1 MILTKRYRIEGMT
14 CAVCAQTIE
23 RTAKE
28 SLGVHSAHVNLANE
42 TLTLTYDDSFS
53 LPLLMT
59 TIQDLGYQLIA
70 PSATHH
76 YRIEGMTCAVCAQT
90 IERTAQSYSGVLHAQ
105 VNYASEQLTLEAD
118 DTFQESQFMQE
129 VAELGYQLVLRDSTS
144 PSPEEGP
151 SLSEKKWRF
160 RFLGSALLTLPLLI
174 VAMGAMVG
182 IPWATWLT
190 PGGFALTQLIF
201 TLPVVWLGRRFYQ
214 TGFRALWKRHP
225 NMDSLIALGTA
236 AAFLYSLV
244 STVRIIQGD
253 PMAMHELYY
262 ESSAVILTLVSL
274 GKWLETKA
282 KGKTSQAVRALME
295 LTPKL
300 ATRITDGMPEVVP
313 VSSLQ
318 VGDRILLKPGER
330 VAVDGVVI
338 EGSTHL
344 DESMLTGE
352 SYPVKKQQ
360 GDLVTG
366 GSINQTGSITYRAE
380 RIGADTIL
388 AQIIQLVEDAQGSK
402 APIAQLADRIS
413 LYFVPIVMGLAFLST
428 LVWLLVGQSLSFAL
442 TILVSVLVIA
452 CPCALGLATPTALM
466 VGLGKGAELGV
477 LIKNAAAL
485 EQTHQLTTL
494 VLDKTGTLT
503 QGLPS
508 VTDVLPN
515 GSLSSDDLLH
525 LAASLEQGSEHPLAK
540 AILAAL
546 PESHRPLLP
555 VNDFQALPGKGLI
568 GTVDGITYAIGNQA
582 LMNDQQVEHLPS
594 LMELAHAQK
603 TIVWLAQGSSYL
615 GALAIADP
623 LRPTSLAAV
632 QTLQALGLQ
641 LVLLTGD
648 QQATAAAVANELG
661 IETVYAQVLPHQK
674 AEIIRSLIQQ
684 GERVGMVGDGI
695 NDAPSLAESHV
706 GFAVATGT
714 DVAIEAADVVLMSA
728 DLMSVVYAF
737 ALSRATL
744 RIIKENLF
752 WAFAYNVLA
761 LPVAMGIL
769 AAFGGPLLSPMI
781 AGAAMSFSSVS
792 VVLNALRLRR
802 FNKHRWSP
810 SSRKI
815 H

>member
-1 MILTKRYRIEGMT
+1 MAQTKRYRIEGMT

-23 RTAKE
+23 RTAQE
-28 SLGVHSAHVNLANE
+28 AAGVRTAHVNLANE
-42 TLTLTYDDSFS
+42 TLTLTYDETFS
-53 LPLLMT
+53 LSRLIT
-59 TIQDLGYQLIA
+59 TIQDLGYELH
-70 PSATHH
+70 PSSSTHH
-76 YRIEGMTCAVCAQT
+76 YAIEGMTCAVCAQT
-90 IERTAQSYSGVLHAQ
+90 IERTAQSFSGVLHAH
-105 VNYASEQLTLEAD
+105 VNYASEQLTLETD
-118 DTFQESQFMQE
+118 DTFLESKFVQQ
-129 VAELGYQLVLRDSTS
+129 VAELGYQLALRESTA
-144 PSPEEGP
+144 PSLVEGP
-151 SLSEKKWRF
+151 TLSEKKWRF

-174 VAMGAMVG
+174 VAMGGMVG

-190 PGGFALTQLIF
+190 PWGFALTQLIL
-201 TLPVVWLGRRFYQ
+201 TLPVLWLGRRFYQ

-236 AAFLYSLV
+236 AAFIYSLV
-244 STVRIIQGD
+244 STVRIVQGD
-253 PMAMHELYY
+253 TMAMHELYF

-282 KGKTSQAVRALME
+282 KGKTSQAVRALIE
-295 LTPKL
+295 LTPKQ
-300 ATRITDGMPEVVP
+300 ATRITNGLPEVVP
-313 VSSLQ
+313 VSRLQ
-318 VGDRILLKPGER
+318 VGDWILLKPGER

-360 GDLVTG
+360 GDVVTG

-380 RIGADTIL
+380 RIGADTVL
-388 AQIIQLVEDAQGSK
+388 AQIIQLVEEAQGSK

-428 LVWLLVGQSLSFAL
+428 LVWLLVGQPLSFAL

-503 QGLPS
+503 QGLPT
-508 VTDVLPN
+508 VTDVLPVA
-515 GSLSSDDLLH
+515 SLSSDDLLH

-540 AILAAL
+540 AILAAR
-546 PESHRPLLP
+546 SDTHRPLLP

-568 GTVDGITYAIGNQA
+568 GTLNGQPYALGNQA
-582 LMNDQQVEHLPS
+582 LMQEYHVENLPS
-594 LMELAHAQK
+594 LTELAHAQK
-603 TIVWLAQGSSYL
+603 TIVWLAQGSSLL
-615 GALAIADP
+615 GAIAIADP
-623 LRPTSLAAV
+623 LRPTSAAAV
-632 QTLQALGLQ
+632 QALQALGLH
-641 LVLLTGD
+641 LILLTGD
-648 QQATAAAVANELG
+648 QQATATAVASELG
-661 IETVYAQVLPHQK
+661 IETVYAQVFPHQK
-674 AEIIRSLIQQ
+674 AEIIRSLVQQ

-695 NDAPSLAESHV
+695 NDAPSLAEAHV

-728 DLMSVVYAF
+728 DLMTVVHAF

-744 RIIKENLF
+744 RIIQENLF

-802 FNKHRWSP
+802 FNKHRWAP
-810 SSRKI
+810 SS
-815 H
+815 

>member
-494 VLDKTGTLT
+494 VFYKT
-503 QGLPS
+503 
-508 VTDVLPN
+508 
-515 GSLSSDDLLH
+515 
-525 LAASLEQGSEHPLAK
+525 
-540 AILAAL
+540 
-546 PESHRPLLP
+546 
-555 VNDFQALPGKGLI
+555 
-568 GTVDGITYAIGNQA
+568 
-582 LMNDQQVEHLPS
+582 
-594 LMELAHAQK
+594 
-603 TIVWLAQGSSYL
+603 
-615 GALAIADP
+615 
-623 LRPTSLAAV
+623 
-632 QTLQALGLQ
+632 
-641 LVLLTGD
+641 
-648 QQATAAAVANELG
+648 
-661 IETVYAQVLPHQK
+661 
-674 AEIIRSLIQQ
+674 
-684 GERVGMVGDGI
+684 
-695 NDAPSLAESHV
+695 
-706 GFAVATGT
+706 
-714 DVAIEAADVVLMSA
+714 
-728 DLMSVVYAF
+728 
-737 ALSRATL
+737 
-744 RIIKENLF
+744 
-752 WAFAYNVLA
+752 
-761 LPVAMGIL
+761 
-769 AAFGGPLLSPMI
+769 
-781 AGAAMSFSSVS
+781 
-792 VVLNALRLRR
+792 
-802 FNKHRWSP
+802 
-810 SSRKI
+810 
-815 H
+815 

>member
-1 MILTKRYRIEGMT
+1 
-14 CAVCAQTIE
+14 
-23 RTAKE
+23 
-28 SLGVHSAHVNLANE
+28 
-42 TLTLTYDDSFS
+42 
-53 LPLLMT
+53 
-59 TIQDLGYQLIA
+59 
-70 PSATHH
+70 
-76 YRIEGMTCAVCAQT
+76 
-90 IERTAQSYSGVLHAQ
+90 
-105 VNYASEQLTLEAD
+105 
-118 DTFQESQFMQE
+118 
-129 VAELGYQLVLRDSTS
+129 
-144 PSPEEGP
+144 
-151 SLSEKKWRF
+151 
-160 RFLGSALLTLPLLI
+160 
-174 VAMGAMVG
+174 
-182 IPWATWLT
+182 
-190 PGGFALTQLIF
+190 
-201 TLPVVWLGRRFYQ
+201 
-214 TGFRALWKRHP
+214 
-225 NMDSLIALGTA
+225 
-236 AAFLYSLV
+236 
-244 STVRIIQGD
+244 
-253 PMAMHELYY
+253 
-262 ESSAVILTLVSL
+262 
-274 GKWLETKA
+274 
-282 KGKTSQAVRALME
+282 
-295 LTPKL
+295 
-300 ATRITDGMPEVVP
+300 MPEVVP

-388 AQIIQLVEDAQGSK
+388 AQIIQLVEEAQGSK

-568 GTVDGITYAIGNQA
+568 GTVDGITYAIGNQS

-603 TIVWLAQGSSYL
+603 TIVWLAQGSS
-615 GALAIADP
+615 
-623 LRPTSLAAV
+623 
-632 QTLQALGLQ
+632 
-641 LVLLTGD
+641 
-648 QQATAAAVANELG
+648 
-661 IETVYAQVLPHQK
+661 
-674 AEIIRSLIQQ
+674 
-684 GERVGMVGDGI
+684 
-695 NDAPSLAESHV
+695 
-706 GFAVATGT
+706 
-714 DVAIEAADVVLMSA
+714 
-728 DLMSVVYAF
+728 
-737 ALSRATL
+737 
-744 RIIKENLF
+744 
-752 WAFAYNVLA
+752 
-761 LPVAMGIL
+761 
-769 AAFGGPLLSPMI
+769 
-781 AGAAMSFSSVS
+781 
-792 VVLNALRLRR
+792 
-802 FNKHRWSP
+802 
-810 SSRKI
+810 
-815 H
+815 